1 MERPSVEHTDA
12 DRSEA
17 KVTAWGFDAVAKIA
31 KGAGFSGEAL
41 HDAVSLAMAA
51 SGGADHYRYNPIGT
65 PGAERRGLWAI
76 RVDEVPAGETPDL
89 FSASVS
95 AAVAR
100 ALWQLSSE
108 SFGWHPAW
116 ITGAAA
122 EIRPAVVLHSSGKGR
137 RNGPLSGRE
146 FHTQV
151 RGISAIAEQYAQA
164 LDLGRFPGV

>member
-1 MERPSVEHTDA
+1 M
-12 DRSEA
+12 
-17 KVTAWGFDAVAKIA
+17 TAWGFDTVAKIA

-65 PGAERRGLWAI
+65 PGAERQGLWAI
-76 RVDEVPAGETPDL
+76 RVDEVPPARIVDL
-89 FSASVS
+89 FNPDQCAAIARELWVAASS
-95 AAVAR
+95 
-100 ALWQLSSE
+100 
-108 SFGWHPAW
+108 SFGWHPVW

-122 EIRPAVVLHSSGKGR
+122 EIRPAVVLHSTGKGR

-164 LDLGRFPGV
+164 LDVGRFPGV